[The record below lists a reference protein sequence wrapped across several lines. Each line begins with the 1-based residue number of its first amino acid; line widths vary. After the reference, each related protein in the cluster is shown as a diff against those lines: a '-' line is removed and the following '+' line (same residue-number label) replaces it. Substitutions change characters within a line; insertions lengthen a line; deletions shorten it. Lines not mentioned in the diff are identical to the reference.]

1 MKIGPLVLHNVSCG
15 TGLYK
20 DGEVD
25 WDTLGQETTR
35 SILEVVESAE
45 AILVDLRYRDEGRGS
60 QHSTGWK

>member
-1 MKIGPLVLHNVSCG
+1 MA

-35 SILEVVESAE
+35 SILEVVDSAE
-45 AILVDLRYRDEGRGS
+45 ATLVDLRYRDEGRRS
-60 QHSTGWK
+60 QHSNGWR